1 MTGDVGFQDLR
12 NLAVYVRRK
21 GYVMIR
27 VIAVV
32 TCGLTVAACS
42 ASIPSLDFL
51 KSSPPTAAL
60 RFESVPTGAEVK
72 ASGQTC
78 RTPCELTVQ
87 VTELSATFALKGYQ
101 PQTLSVHSETSG
113 VLSAARFVPNPVH
126 AELRPVVASA
136 NKRGRPTVAAASA
149 NPPEPISADV
159 PASSTAPEPTAPS
172 NNTGWSTGDVK

>member
-1 MTGDVGFQDLR
+1 MVTWKLKASTYVPAFNVG
-12 NLAVYVRRK
+12 
-21 GYVMIR
+21 GSPH
-27 VIAVV
+27 AVV
-32 TCGLTVAACS
+32 ERRHRSPMAN
-42 ASIPSLDFL
+42 
-51 KSSPPTAAL
+51 SS
-60 RFESVPTGAEVK
+60 SK
-72 ASGQTC
+72 
-78 RTPCELTVQ
+78 
-87 VTELSATFALKGYQ
+87 K

>member
-1 MTGDVGFQDLR
+1 MTGDVGFRDLR

-27 VIAVV
+27 VIAIV

-87 VTELSATFALKGYQ
+87 VTEFSATFALKGYQ

-113 VLSAARFVPNPVH
+113 AAARFVPNPVH

-172 NNTGWSTGDVK
+172 NNTGWSTGEVK